1 MKKQIKK
8 QTLRQLAFDP
18 DCDISD
24 DVSMAPQA
32 TNINEN
38 RND

>member
-18 DCDISD
+18 DNDLPD
-24 DVSMAPQA
+24 DVSMTPAA
-32 TNINEN
+32 YTKEDS
-38 RND
+38 ND